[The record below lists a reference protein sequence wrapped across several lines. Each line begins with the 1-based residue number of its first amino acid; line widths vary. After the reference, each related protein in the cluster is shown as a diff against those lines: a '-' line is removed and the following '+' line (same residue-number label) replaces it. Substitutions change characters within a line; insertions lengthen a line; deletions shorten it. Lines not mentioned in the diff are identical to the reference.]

1 MNYYNNFK
9 KDLENYKYDFQYY
22 QEKSREIDRLK
33 KEIQKSYERLMEMM
47 NNKIDI
53 TDLNCKL
60 QQIIDKQ
67 SEEENFLLSI
77 LNKKQT
83 IEKRID
89 SLEQPYKNILFMKYI
104 NLNTFD
110 EIALKMNYSTKRIYQ
125 LHKKGLSIYCEL
137 YSKKEDVPE
146 ISKS

>member
-1 MNYYNNFK
+1 MNKNLLIK
-9 KDLENYKYDFQYY
+9 ELENYKYDFQYY
-22 QEKSREIDRLK
+22 QEKSKEIEKLKNAINKSYDRLNDMK
-33 KEIQKSYERLMEMM
+33 L
-47 NNKIDI
+47 NKIDT
-53 TDLNCKL
+53 TDLNKQI

-67 SEEENFLLSI
+67 TSEENFLLTI
-77 LNKKQT
+77 LEKKQQ
-83 IEKRID
+83 IEERIS
-89 SLEQPYKNILFMKYI
+89 SLDQPYKNIFFMKYI

-125 LHKKGLSIYCEL
+125 LHKKGLAIYCEL

>member
-1 MNYYNNFK
+1 MNKNLLIK
-9 KDLENYKYDFQYY
+9 ELENYKYDFQYY
-22 QEKSREIDRLK
+22 QEKSKEIEKLKNAIKKSYDRLNDMK
-33 KEIQKSYERLMEMM
+33 L
-47 NNKIDI
+47 NKID
-53 TDLNCKL
+53 TTNLNKQI

-67 SEEENFLLSI
+67 TREENFLLTI
-77 LNKKQT
+77 LEKKQQ
-83 IEKRID
+83 IEERIS
-89 SLEQPYKNILFMKYI
+89 SLDQPYKNIFFMKYI